1 MRITRHPSALQSQ
14 KWIFAAFT
22 DVLASIPYGE
32 ISVSM
37 LCRRA
42 GIDRRTFYRYFDNK
56 EDVLR
61 AYLDTT
67 YNEYAD
73 EIRAMDSTDK
83 TAYVERFFSFWNE
96 EHIGIINALR
106 RDGLLHLAFAS
117 DNRYF
122 MEVEDILDEKLG
134 RTADRYARLFCA
146 GGLISVLLAWV
157 AGGRVEPPEEMAAL
171 LAKCYNL
178 G

>member
-1 MRITRHPSALQSQ
+1 MRITSHPSALQSQ

-96 EHIGIINALR
+96 EHVGIINALR